1 MIIEIFDEHTGNWI
15 VKKLEETKPVIKEIE
30 KLDALGASSLDYK
43 LALVQVVDEM
53 TSTYLNEIKSLRN

>member
-15 VKKLEETKPVIKEIE
+15 VKKLKETKPVIKEIE
-30 KLDALGASSLDYK
+30 KIDALGTSSMDYK
-43 LALVQVVDEM
+43 LALIQIIEEM